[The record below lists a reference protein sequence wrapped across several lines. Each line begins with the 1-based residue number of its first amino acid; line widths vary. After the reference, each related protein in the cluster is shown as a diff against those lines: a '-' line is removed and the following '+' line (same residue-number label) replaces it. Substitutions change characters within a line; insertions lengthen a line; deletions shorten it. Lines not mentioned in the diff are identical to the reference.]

1 MQKLVTIRYVAFDH
15 SNELKK
21 CFAGFS
27 RFLTN
32 FIFRRKRFFPYKV
45 LLKCL
50 NFLLSMRIQT
60 ILLVNIC
67 RISNLSIH
75 FIYKKIVLEMERTIQ
90 IEWVQNNELYL
101 RDVFLSYHLNWI
113 VLQTFVL
120 FDINFTNQY
129 YEYSKIAK

>member
-75 FIYKKIVLEMERTIQ
+75 FIYKKNVLEMKKGFRLNEYKTMSFIFEMFFLVIIL
-90 IEWVQNNELYL
+90 IE
-101 RDVFLSYHLNWI
+101 
-113 VLQTFVL
+113 L
-120 FDINFTNQY
+120 FYKLLFCLI
-129 YEYSKIAK
+129 